1 MNEQSNKALTD
12 SVNMVMARMAELER
26 RNDDT
31 LKREIE
37 QIRKRTEE
45 VRRNNSNEES
55 LLVKV
60 SDLERVTIVKI
71 R

>member
-60 SDLERVTIVKI
+60 SDLERVPIVKI